1 MPVCT
6 AQSTLDLSD
15 AVWRKSSRSSNA
27 GDNGAC
33 VEVAFADAVWR
44 KSSRSSNAGS
54 NGACVEVAFAG
65 VGVAVRDSK
74 NRDGTVLVFP
84 ANQWSGF
91 LTALR

>member
-1 MPVCT
+1 MRGAMFVSA
-6 AQSTLDLSD
+6 AQSFADVSGT
-15 AVWRKSSRSSNA
+15 VWRKSSCSTNH
-27 GDNGAC
+27 GD
-33 VEVAFADAVWR
+33 
-44 KSSRSSNAGS
+44 

-84 ANQWSGF
+84 ADQWSGF